1 MLDVEVSVAKCTQ
14 ASEVTMKK
22 ILSLLIVLVLALT
35 LLCACD
41 DPDDGKIKVSVGFWP
56 DASLS
61 GDTAMYNEWKNNF
74 EKDFPQYEIV
84 ANPYTYSPETVR
96 AKGNKGEL
104 PTIFQTY
111 FTEPEMLIREG
122 YIRPITTQL
131 NALGWTDKMDDSMRK
146 TLTRDGEIYGV
157 PRDGYGLGL
166 FINLRLMYDIGAIDK
181 NDDGTY
187 KLYKDDGTP
196 NYPRTFDEIT
206 ELCRVVQEEC
216 GKDKYGI
223 LILSANKQGGWQLC
237 NLGWNFGAKQLQ
249 SQGADGKWTSNLMD
263 EGMVKALTWIQSL
276 AEEELCYPGASYN
289 YDNWPEMIGNEK
301 VLMAFVGSDA
311 LSMPITSYAF
321 SKDDFAFVPM
331 PTGDGTSRYAL
342 FGGTPY
348 VFAENATDEQVEGA
362 LRFLH
367 YIGRSPETDEI
378 SVKAMEKGF
387 AVAESKGMPIL
398 PTIKAWKDEAYL
410 AIANRMEEEHMNV
423 NYEYMKDFFDTINQ
437 MRHDEEPNFCQ
448 DMYGILDNSIQ
459 NVLSQKGRANPFALL
474 TTANNNF
481 QNNYLNRIR

>member
-1 MLDVEVSVAKCTQ
+1 MRKFACLL
-14 ASEVTMKK
+14 
-22 ILSLLIVLVLALT
+22 LSLLLLVAV
-35 LLCACD
+35 LCACTPED
-41 DPDDGKIKVSVGFWP
+41 NGKIKITVGFWP

-61 GDTAMYNEWKNNF
+61 ADTAMYNEWKANF
-74 EKDFPQYEIV
+74 ERDYPQYEIV
-84 ANPYTYSPETVR
+84 ASPYTYSPETVR
-96 AKGNKGEL
+96 AKGNAGEL

-122 YIRPITTQL
+122 YIRPITQQL
-131 NALGWTDKMDDSMRK
+131 NELGWADKMDDSMRK
-146 TLTRDGEIYGV
+146 TLTKNGEIYGV

-181 NDDGTY
+181 NPDGTY
-187 KLYKDDGTP
+187 KLYQDDGTP

-206 ELCRVVQEEC
+206 DLCRVVQEEC
-216 GKDKYGI
+216 GRDKYGI

-237 NLGWNFGAKQLQ
+237 NMGWNFGATHLQ
-249 SQGADGKWTSNLMD
+249 TQNADGTWKSNLMD
-263 EGMVKALTWIQSL
+263 EGMVNALRWIQSL

-289 YDNWPEMIGNEK
+289 YDNWPEMIGNER

-311 LSMPITSYAF
+311 LSMPITSYGF

-348 VFAENATDEQVEGA
+348 VFADNATDEQVAGA
-362 LRFLH
+362 LKFLH
-367 YIGRSPETDEI
+367 YIGRSPEVDDITI
-378 SVKAMEKGF
+378 SAMEKGF

-398 PTIKAWKDEAYL
+398 PTIKPWKDPAYVEL
-410 AIANRMEEEHMNV
+410 ANRLENQHVNV
-423 NYEYMKDFFDTINQ
+423 NYTYMKDFFDTIEQ
-437 MRHDEEPNFCQ
+437 MKHDEEPNFCQ
-448 DMYGILDNSIQ
+448 EMYGILDNSIQ
-459 NVLSQKGRANPFALL
+459 NVLSQKSRANPLALL

-481 QNNYLNRIR
+481 QNNHLKRVN